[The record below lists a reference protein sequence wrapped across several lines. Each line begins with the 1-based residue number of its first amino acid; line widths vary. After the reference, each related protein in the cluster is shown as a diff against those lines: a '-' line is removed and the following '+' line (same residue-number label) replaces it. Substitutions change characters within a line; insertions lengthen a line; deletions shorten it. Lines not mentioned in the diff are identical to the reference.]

1 MAELL
6 PCPFCKGQNINI
18 ITCYDDACE
27 NVYCEGCDKVR
38 YTIVCNAPRSGC
50 GAICGWKATKEEI
63 GEVLVLPVS
72 DKVVQRL
79 E

>member
-38 YTIVCNAPRSGC
+38 YTVVCNAQRDGC
-50 GAICGWKATKEEI
+50 GAICGWKATKEEAI
-63 GEVLVLPVS
+63 KAWNTRTPKERGGE
-72 DKVVQRL
+72 K
-79 E
+79 